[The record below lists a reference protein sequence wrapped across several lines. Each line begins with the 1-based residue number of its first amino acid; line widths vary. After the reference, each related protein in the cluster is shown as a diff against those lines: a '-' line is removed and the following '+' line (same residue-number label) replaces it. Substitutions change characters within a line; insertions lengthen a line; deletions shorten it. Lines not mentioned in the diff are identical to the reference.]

1 MRAFFAFVLTV
12 LGLAAIAL
20 YSSAFVV
27 HQNEQA
33 LVLRFGN
40 PQQVITTPG
49 LKWKVPFIDTVE
61 KFDKRI
67 LDIDTTEQ
75 EVTASDQQ
83 RLIVDAYAR
92 YRITDQLKFYQNV
105 RYEDRVREVVG
116 PLIESEIR
124 RVLGSATLQEV
135 VKDKRESLM
144 KQIADQVNKEGQ
156 EFGLEVV
163 DVRIK
168 RADLPKEN
176 LVKVYDRMRA
186 DRVREATELRA
197 QGEAESNRVRAN
209 ADKDVTIIKADAT
222 QKSDGIRGDGE
233 AERSRIFADAF
244 GRDPDFFRFYR
255 SMQAYTTA
263 IKPEDTRMLLSP
275 DSDFFRYFRDPTGGG
290 KPAHRPRS
298 SSSAMSDLVAG
309 LGVALVFEGLLWA
322 VAPDLARRDRYA
334 NRGSRQFSHPNGC
347 GRGRRI
353 WRSSGLAGPG
363 ISRPRQIANLS
374 PYARDMLRS
383 PR

>member
-1 MRAFFAFVLTV
+1 MRAFFAFI
-12 LGLAAIAL
+12 LAVIGVAAVVL
-20 YSSAFVV
+20 YSSAFIV

-33 LVLRFGN
+33 LVLRFGKAQ
-40 PQQVITTPG
+40 PAITQPG
-49 LKWKVPFIDTVE
+49 LHWKMPFIDTVE

-67 LDIDTTEQ
+67 LDLDTTEQ

-92 YRITDQLKFYQNV
+92 YRIVDLLKFYQNV
-105 RYEDRVREVVG
+105 HDEDRVREVVG

-144 KQIADQVNKEGQ
+144 KQIADQVNTEGRDY
-156 EFGLEVV
+156 GLEVV

-168 RADLPKEN
+168 RADLPQEN

-209 ADKDVTIIKADAT
+209 ADKDVTIIKATAT
-222 QKSDGIRGDGE
+222 QKSDEIRGDGE
-233 AERSRIFADAF
+233 AKRSRIFAEAF
-244 GRDPDFFRFYR
+244 GQDPDFFRFYR

-263 IKPEDTRMLLSP
+263 LKPSDTRMLLSP
-275 DSDFFRYFRDPTGGG
+275 NSEFFRYFEDPNG
-290 KPAHRPRS
+290 KPPTA
-298 SSSAMSDLVAG
+298 A
-309 LGVALVFEGLLWA
+309 
-322 VAPDLARRDRYA
+322 APAPQR
-334 NRGSRQFSHPNGC
+334 
-347 GRGRRI
+347 
-353 WRSSGLAGPG
+353 
-363 ISRPRQIANLS
+363 
-374 PYARDMLRS
+374 
-383 PR
+383 

>member
-1 MRAFFAFVLTV
+1 MRAFFAFI
-12 LGLAAIAL
+12 LAAIGLGALAL
-20 YSSAFVV
+20 YSSAFIV

-33 LVLRFGN
+33 LVLRFGE
-40 PQQVITTPG
+40 PLPAITTPG
-49 LKWKVPFIDTVE
+49 LKWKVPFIDSVE

-67 LDIDTTEQ
+67 LDLDTTEQ

-92 YRITDQLKFYQNV
+92 YRIVDLLKFYQNV

-144 KQIADQVNKEGQ
+144 KQIADQVNKEGRDY
-156 EFGLEVV
+156 GLEIV

-168 RADLPKEN
+168 RADLPQEN

-197 QGEAESNRVRAN
+197 QGEAEGNRIRAN
-209 ADKDVTIIKADAT
+209 ADKEVTIIKATAT
-222 QKSDGIRGDGE
+222 QKSDEIRGEGE
-233 AERSRIFADAF
+233 AKRSRIFAEAF
-244 GRDPDFFRFYR
+244 GQDPDFFRFYR

-263 IKPEDTRMLLSP
+263 LKPGDTRLLLSP
-275 DSDFFRYFRDPTGGG
+275 NSDFFRYF
-290 KPAHRPRS
+290 
-298 SSSAMSDLVAG
+298 
-309 LGVALVFEGLLWA
+309 E
-322 VAPDLARRDRYA
+322 
-334 NRGSRQFSHPNGC
+334 NPNGK
-347 GRGRRI
+347 
-353 WRSSGLAGPG
+353 APAAAT
-363 ISRPRQIANLS
+363 PAPQQ
-374 PYARDMLRS
+374 
-383 PR
+383 

>member
-1 MRAFFAFVLTV
+1 MRAFFAFI
-12 LGLAAIAL
+12 LAAIGLGALAL
-20 YSSAFVV
+20 YSSAFIV

-33 LVLRFGN
+33 LVLRFGE
-40 PQQVITTPG
+40 PLPAITTPG
-49 LKWKVPFIDTVE
+49 LKWKVPFIDSVE

-67 LDIDTTEQ
+67 LDLDTTEQ

-92 YRITDQLKFYQNV
+92 YRIVNLLKFYQNV

-144 KQIADQVNKEGQ
+144 KQIADQVNKEGRDY
-156 EFGLEVV
+156 GLEIV

-168 RADLPKEN
+168 RADLPQEN

-197 QGEAESNRVRAN
+197 QGEAEGNRIRAN
-209 ADKDVTIIKADAT
+209 ADKEVTIIKATAT
-222 QKSDGIRGDGE
+222 QKSDEIRGEGE
-233 AERSRIFADAF
+233 AKRSRIFAEAF
-244 GRDPDFFRFYR
+244 GQDPDFFRFYR

-263 IKPEDTRMLLSP
+263 LKPGDTRLLLSP
-275 DSDFFRYFRDPTGGG
+275 NSDFFRYF
-290 KPAHRPRS
+290 
-298 SSSAMSDLVAG
+298 
-309 LGVALVFEGLLWA
+309 E
-322 VAPDLARRDRYA
+322 
-334 NRGSRQFSHPNGC
+334 NPNGK
-347 GRGRRI
+347 
-353 WRSSGLAGPG
+353 APAAAT
-363 ISRPRQIANLS
+363 PAPQQ
-374 PYARDMLRS
+374 
-383 PR
+383 

>member
-1 MRAFFAFVLTV
+1 MRAFFAFILTV
-12 LGLAAIAL
+12 LGLAALGL
-20 YSSAFVV
+20 YASAFIV

-40 PQQVITTPG
+40 PQQSITTPG

-67 LDIDTTEQ
+67 LDLDTTEQ

-92 YRITDQLKFYQNV
+92 YRIIDQLKFYQNV

-144 KQIADQVNKEGQ
+144 KQIATQVNKEGRDY
-156 EFGLEVV
+156 GLEVV

-197 QGEAESNRVRAN
+197 QGEAESNRIRAN
-209 ADKDVTIIKADAT
+209 ADKDVTIIKATAT
-222 QKSDGIRGDGE
+222 QKSDEIRGDGE

-244 GRDPDFFRFYR
+244 GKDPEFFRFYR
-255 SMQAYTTA
+255 SMQAYTSA
-263 IKPEDTRMLLSP
+263 IKPDDTRMLLSP
-275 DSDFFRYFRDPTGGG
+275 DSQFFRYFQD
-290 KPAHRPRS
+290 
-298 SSSAMSDLVAG
+298 
-309 LGVALVFEGLLWA
+309 
-322 VAPDLARRDRYA
+322 
-334 NRGSRQFSHPNGC
+334 PNGKAPAASAPSA
-347 GRGRRI
+347 GR
-353 WRSSGLAGPG
+353 
-363 ISRPRQIANLS
+363 
-374 PYARDMLRS
+374 
-383 PR
+383 

>member
-1 MRAFFAFVLTV
+1 MRSFFAFILA
-12 LGLAAIAL
+12 LIGLAALAL
-20 YSSAFVV
+20 YSSAFIV

-33 LVLRFGN
+33 LVLRFGE
-40 PQQVITTPG
+40 PLPAVMTPG

-67 LDIDTTEQ
+67 LDLDTTEQ
-75 EVTASDQQ
+75 EVTAADQQ

-92 YRITDQLKFYQNV
+92 YRIVNLLKFYQNV

-144 KQIADQVNKEGQ
+144 KQIATQVNLEGRDY
-156 EFGLEVV
+156 GLEVV

-209 ADKDVTIIKADAT
+209 ADKDVTIIKATAT
-222 QKSDGIRGDGE
+222 QKSDEIRGDGE

-244 GRDPDFFRFYR
+244 GRDQDFFRFYR
-255 SMQAYTTA
+255 SMQAYSTA
-263 IKPEDTRMLLSP
+263 LKPADTRMLLSP
-275 DSDFFRYFRDPTGGG
+275 KSEFFRYFED
-290 KPAHRPRS
+290 
-298 SSSAMSDLVAG
+298 
-309 LGVALVFEGLLWA
+309 
-322 VAPDLARRDRYA
+322 
-334 NRGSRQFSHPNGC
+334 PNGKT
-347 GRGRRI
+347 
-353 WRSSGLAGPG
+353 AAPAAAT
-363 ISRPRQIANLS
+363 PAPQQ
-374 PYARDMLRS
+374 
-383 PR
+383 